1 VLCCVVLCC
10 VVLCWNIT
18 SIVHC
23 ICQIAHFSNLFCFSF
38 CLHNFAATVTIAPSS
53 GSDVLLVPHPV
64 FDGFHFSSL
73 EFLNTHSTE
82 QVLLTFSSIVVV
94 SF

>member
-1 VLCCVVLCC
+1 MLCCVVLE
-10 VVLCWNIT
+10 
-18 SIVHC
+18 SHVHCTLC